1 MDNKLLQLNFSQLES
16 AWKTT
21 KNNHYSDSKKSKYQD
36 KLSELFSK
44 MKSEDFSA
52 STVEQAVERSLV
64 IDFFFHSITFLN
76 GSTLT
81 QIPFEIIKCLEEALR
96 DWLDEHE
103 DFIIVTS
110 LVKGIS
116 DFSFDTTL
124 TFRNELYEI
133 IEKNYEIVFE
143 SRLIQINVPESL
155 TRDYL
160 ANVVLYHE
168 LGHFIDRK
176 YRISEI
182 LTISLIH
189 LEKTGKIDNNLR
201 QALNQYFP
209 FIEHGLAHNYSRVL
223 NSHFSEYFCDLFAAQ
238 YVEKTLGS
246 YLNYLTKGNLQCSIS
261 HPSTSNRIALVKH
274 FIENQKT
281 DFLDLILNITPLSTK
296 KELKK
301 RFKEFS
307 TDDFENL
314 IPVEINSAEE
324 LHYLFVYGWNLWLS
338 DWSEI
343 QRLNEMSYQLS
354 PNQVYEVINNLIEKS
369 IGNYIVKTN
378 WEKHKDVPAS

>member
-36 KLSELFSK
+36 KLSELFTK
-44 MKSEDFSA
+44 MKSEDFSKFTIEEA
-52 STVEQAVERSLV
+52 IERSLI
-64 IDFFFHSITFLN
+64 IDFFFYSITFLN
-76 GSTLT
+76 GSTLS

-124 TFRNELYEI
+124 TFRNEFYEI

-143 SRLIQINVPESL
+143 SRLIQINVPETL

-176 YRISEI
+176 YRVSEL
-182 LTISLIH
+182 LTIGLIQ
-189 LEKTGKIDNNLR
+189 LEETRKINDRLR
-201 QALNQYFP
+201 QGLIKFFP
-209 FIEHGLAHNYSRVL
+209 FLEHDTARSYSRVL
-223 NSHFSEYFCDLFAAQ
+223 FSHFSEYFCDIFAAQ

-246 YLNYLTKGNLQCSIS
+246 YLNYLTKGSLKWSES
-261 HPSTSNRIALVKH
+261 HPSTSNRIELVES
-274 FIENQKT
+274 FIENHKS
-281 DFLDLILNITPLSTK
+281 DFLDLIMNITLLASQK
-296 KELKK
+296 DLKK
-301 RFKEFS
+301 RFEEFS
-307 TDDFENL
+307 TNDFENL
-314 IPVEINSAEE
+314 IPVEITSAGE

-338 DWSEI
+338 DWSEFEKA
-343 QRLNEMSYQLS
+343 NEMSYPLS
-354 PNQVYEVINNLIEKS
+354 SNQIYEVINNLIEKS

-378 WEKHKDVPAS
+378 WEKYKDVSAS